1 MGKGGI
7 YGAEVRNASKMSKIL
22 RKLLKCCQ
30 KSMCNASGTSY
41 QRIHVFSV
49 PILTHQETVNGNSD
63 RYHQYFQQLQELGP
77 GSTCQY
83 IVNS

>member
-1 MGKGGI
+1 MLRNVQNF
-7 YGAEVRNASKMSKIL
+7 AEIAQMLSKKHVQRFWNIL
-22 RKLLKCCQ
+22 P
-30 KSMCNASGTSY
+30 A
-41 QRIHVFSV
+41 RIHVFSV

-63 RYHQYFQQLQELGP
+63 RYDQYFQQLQELGP